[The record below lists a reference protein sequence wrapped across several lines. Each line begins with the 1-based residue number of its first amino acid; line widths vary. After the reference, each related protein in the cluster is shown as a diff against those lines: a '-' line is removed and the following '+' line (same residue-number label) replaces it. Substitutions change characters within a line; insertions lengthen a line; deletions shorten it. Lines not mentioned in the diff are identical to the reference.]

1 MGPRAA
7 TVEKLK
13 DLEAQHRR
21 MVLVNRYLA
30 AGRPKELEALGLNR
44 SEIRR
49 LTAAGGY
56 PSSDL
61 TRSRDTIRYYR
72 TKSRR
77 RLWLPDTGEKA

>member
-7 TVEKLK
+7 TVEHLRH
-13 DLEAQHRR
+13 LEAAHRR
-21 MVLVNRYLA
+21 MVLANRYLA
-30 AGRPKELEALGLNR
+30 AGRPKELETLGFDR

-56 PSSDL
+56 PASDL